1 MHEEAGKPRRATAL
15 QAATAVFWAFFGVR
29 KGKDHDA
36 DVVSITLLQAIVAGL
51 IGAALFVLCLVLL
64 VHFVTS

>member
-1 MHEEAGKPRRATAL
+1 
-15 QAATAVFWAFFGVR
+15 
-29 KGKDHDA
+29 
-36 DVVSITLLQAIVAGL
+36 VVSITLLQAIVAGL